1 MNAPPKPPKPTTAIK
16 SPMKMGAT
24 AVKMPKAK
32 KLADPFAKPS
42 LFFKKE
48 DFEGIKQ
55 PSIEKLR
62 VFLEHVK
69 AHKK

>member
-1 MNAPPKPPKPTTAIK
+1 MNNAPKPPKPTTSVKA
-16 SPMKMGAT
+16 PMKMGST

-32 KLADPFAKPS
+32 KMADAFAKPS

-48 DFEGIKQ
+48 DFQGVKK

-62 VFLEHVK
+62 VFLEHVR